1 MAKSKA
7 GKETRRGQGGLGVH
21 ILCRIVRE
29 SLADKIISDEMKQQ
43 MIRSNNLYS
52 SHFLLVTEFLYQG
65 DQKTH

>member
-7 GKETRRGQGGLGVH
+7 GKENRRGKGGLGGH